1 MVLSLRE
8 RRMIAD
14 MERSLTEEDPDL
26 SRRLA
31 EFGGTRAGPDRN
43 RAEHP
48 DDRGPESDRGARD
61 RARAVPPAPP
71 AMEPPPEVAAF
82 RRAQRVALWSLV
94 LALALLGAALALSA
108 AGLLTAAFLAAL
120 TGVACCATYHRARR
134 RRQSV
139 RSRPPGG

>member
-31 EFGGTRAGPDRN
+31 EFGGTRAGPDGS
-43 RAEHP
+43 RAGPH
-48 DDRGPESDRGARD
+48 DDRGPEPGRAARGRP
-61 RARAVPPAPP
+61 VPPAPP
-71 AMEPPPEVAAF
+71 AMEPPPEAAAF

-94 LALALLGAALALSA
+94 MALTLLGAALALSA

-120 TGVACCATYHRARR
+120 TGVACCATYHRAKR

>member
-14 MERSLTEEDPDL
+14 MERSLTEEEPDL

-31 EFGGTRAGPDRN
+31 ELGGTRPEPSRPPDGQPDARHPESGRRAQDRAGP
-43 RAEHP
+43 
-48 DDRGPESDRGARD
+48 
-61 RARAVPPAPP
+61 VPPAPP
-71 AMEPPPEVAAF
+71 PMEPPPEVTAF

-120 TGVACCATYHRARR
+120 TGVACCATYHRAKR
-134 RRQSV
+134 RRQSI

>member
-31 EFGGTRAGPDRN
+31 DFGGARPEPNRTEPGGREPPPGNQPGPI
-43 RAEHP
+43 
-48 DDRGPESDRGARD
+48 G
-61 RARAVPPAPP
+61 PAPP
-71 AMEPPPEVAAF
+71 VMGPPPDVATV

-94 LALALLGAALALSA
+94 MALTLLGAALALSA
-108 AGLLTAAFLAAL
+108 AGLLAAAFAAAL
-120 TGVACCATYHRARR
+120 TGVACCATYHRAKRR
-134 RRQSV
+134 WQGTRPGG
-139 RSRPPGG
+139 PPGG

>member
-31 EFGGTRAGPDRN
+31 EFGGTRAGPDRA
-43 RAEHP
+43 RDEQRDP
-48 DDRGPESDRGARD
+48 RGPQAGPRD
-61 RARAVPPAPP
+61 RARPVPPAPP

-94 LALALLGAALALSA
+94 LALTLLGAALALSA
-108 AGLLTAAFLAAL
+108 AGLLTAAFLAAI

>member
-31 EFGGTRAGPDRN
+31 EFGGTRAGPDRV
-43 RAEHP
+43 RDEQRDP
-48 DDRGPESDRGARD
+48 RGPQAGPRD
-61 RARAVPPAPP
+61 RARPVPPAPP

-94 LALALLGAALALSA
+94 LALTLLGAALALSA